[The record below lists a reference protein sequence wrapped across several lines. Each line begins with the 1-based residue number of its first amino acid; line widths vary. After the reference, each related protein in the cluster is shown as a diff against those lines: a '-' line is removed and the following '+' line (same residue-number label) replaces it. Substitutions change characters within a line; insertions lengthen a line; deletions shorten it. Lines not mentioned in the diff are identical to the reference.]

1 MTRTGVSGP
10 LLVVLGL
17 LSAVA
22 PLATDMYLPVFT
34 GLAADLGTGAAG
46 VQLTLTAFLT
56 GLALGQLV
64 IGPLSDRFGRRGPI
78 LLATAAALVACVL
91 CALAPDIRT
100 LVALRFVHGFAG
112 SAGIVIG
119 RAVAADLTTGR
130 AAARIFSLL
139 ASVVGVAPV
148 VAPLIGGALSPAG
161 WRVEFWVMAG
171 ISAVMLLGSALVVP
185 ETLPPG
191 RRHAGGLAAT
201 GRNVRR
207 LFADRGYVG
216 YVFSFAFGF
225 AGLMGYI
232 SASPF
237 VVQNVLGL
245 STPAYTVTF
254 AANALGMT
262 LTGLVGARLLR
273 RFSPEGLLRAGQ
285 GAVLGLSA
293 VLLVMLGAGLGAVV
307 VLPVLFV
314 LVSSFTLIMGNAAA
328 LTVGRAPYA
337 TGTAAAV
344 MGALQFAL
352 GALVSPLVGLGG
364 EDTGLPMGVTLVVS
378 ALLGIGARLLT
389 RGLPETGPA
398 TAEAPARG

>member
-1 MTRTGVSGP
+1 M
-10 LLVVLGL
+10 LVVLGL

-22 PLATDMYLPVFT
+22 PLATDLYLPVFT
-34 GLAADLGTGAAG
+34 DLAADLRAGAAG
-46 VQLTLTAFLT
+46 VQLTLTAFLV
-56 GLALGQLV
+56 GLAVGQLV
-64 IGPLSDRFGRRGPI
+64 IGPLSDRYGRRRPI
-78 LLATAAALVACVL
+78 LLATAAALAACVL
-91 CALAPDIRT
+91 CALAPNIWT

-119 RAVAADLTTGR
+119 RAVAADLVTGR

-139 ASVVGVAPV
+139 ASVVGIAPV
-148 VAPLIGGALSPAG
+148 VAPLAGGALAPAG
-161 WRVEFWVMAG
+161 WRAEFWVLAG
-171 ISAVMLLGSALVVP
+171 ISAVMLAGSALVVP
-185 ETLPPG
+185 ETLPRE

-201 GRNVRR
+201 GRTVRR
-207 LFADRGYVG
+207 LFGDRGYVG
-216 YVFSFAFGF
+216 YAFSFAFGF
-225 AGLMGYI
+225 GGLMSYI

-245 STPAYTVTF
+245 SRTAYTVTF

-262 LTGLVGARLLR
+262 LTGLVGARLVR
-273 RFSPEGLLRAGQ
+273 RFSPEVLLRTGQ
-285 GAVLGLSA
+285 ALVLGLSA
-293 VLLVMLGAGLGAVV
+293 VLLAMLAAGLPVAV

-314 LVSSFTLIMGNAAA
+314 LVSSFTLIMGNASA

-389 RGLPETGPA
+389 RGLPEAGPA
-398 TAEAPARG
+398 TAEAPAQG